1 MWGFVLTRFLITIF
15 TSLGALI
22 SYSFLGCNSS
32 KDHSIFISNFSF
44 LISSCPANLFVARF
58 LGLESE
64 LLLGFSGEP

>member
-1 MWGFVLTRFLITIF
+1 VGLCLDALLITIF

-32 KDHSIFISNFSF
+32 KHHSIFISNFSF
-44 LISSCPANLFVARF
+44 LISSYPANPFVARF